1 MSEESSLVL
10 SGTIP
15 SFEIFMTTWED
26 LSEHHPHLETI
37 IKPGLDL
44 AYKYYTWMD
53 RSLCSIVAMCT
64 YTWLQLC
71 IYV

>member
-1 MSEESSLVL
+1 MSEESSPVI
-10 SGTIP
+10 SGAMP
-15 SFEIFMTTWED
+15 SFEIFMTAWED

-53 RSLCSIVAMCT
+53 CSLCYVVAMRT
-64 YTWLQLC
+64 YT
-71 IYV
+71 